1 MNKSIT
7 ICYCLRNDNY
17 QKKLIEKFIFSL
29 NFNLFNIKKLSLLN
43 RFKILIVDLGSDA
56 PLNKDIL
63 LHDPDFK
70 DIVKILYVTKED
82 VKKSKP
88 TEYKFSFFIEK
99 GMNLYLNKVETDYCI
114 TSTMDN
120 LFSVIFLQNLI
131 NLIDKKLITN
141 FQNEESFFLIPRMII
156 PLDFIL
162 RNPDNIEVSKFMEK
176 LHLNNL
182 NLHPHKDFIGGG
194 FGALFASKNV
204 WLKSGGFDEDVEEN
218 HSNDQ
223 EIYFKLINNFLIQNL
238 GNFGIICHKLEN
250 SQFGDR
256 QKKIKIFGPRK
267 QLKKLSKKNFL
278 NKNINHEETYIEEN
292 NIKRVEYFNLF
303 NEKKLEFNIDEKK
316 QNLINIQRIF
326 YKCHFFEKNFNY
338 FKTTF
343 QIINLLNNFKIKKV
357 IRFNSKSFFE
367 IYSICKLFKGIRF
380 ISIINSLNDIDKFHS
395 PIGTVLSK
403 IKSAFFEPIQ
413 LEDFNDLNPDFLVK
427 DNNNL
432 IVINENDLIINYS
445 IKKYIEENSTFILV
459 IKNQDKKS
467 KLDFADMKVIY
478 HDMNHL
484 ILCKNDDEVE
494 QIKNLSFLF
503 LSKNYLKMVKSYFI
517 YKLKNILK
525 IQNA

>member
-29 NFNLFNIKKLSLLN
+29 NYNLLNIKKLSLLN
-43 RFKILIVDLGSDA
+43 RFKILIVDLGSDN

-63 LHDPDFK
+63 LYDQDYK
-70 DIVKILYVTKED
+70 DIVKILYVSKECI
-82 VKKSKP
+82 KKSKP
-88 TEYKFSFFIEK
+88 NKYKFSFFIEK
-99 GMNLYLNKVETDYCI
+99 GMNLYLNKIETDYCI

-131 NLIDKKLITN
+131 NLIDNKLISN
-141 FQNEESFFLIPRMII
+141 FQIDDGFFLIPRMII

-162 RNPDNIEVSKFMEK
+162 RNPDNKEVSKFIEK
-176 LHLNNL
+176 LPLNNL
-182 NLHPHKDFIGGG
+182 NLHSHKDFIGGG
-194 FGALFASKNV
+194 FGALFASKDV
-204 WLKSGGFDEDVEEN
+204 WFKSGGFDEDVEEN

-238 GNFGIICHKLEN
+238 GNFGIICHKMEN
-250 SQFGDR
+250 SQFSDR
-256 QKKIKIFGPRK
+256 QKKIRIFGPRK

-278 NKNINHEETYIEEN
+278 NKEIEHAEKYIEEN
-292 NIKRVEYFNLF
+292 NIKSLEYFNLF
-303 NEKKLEFNIDEKK
+303 SEKKLEFSLDEKR

-326 YKCHFFEKNFNY
+326 YKCHFFEKNISY

-380 ISIINSLNDIDKFHS
+380 ISIINSLNDIDKFHI
-395 PIGTVLSK
+395 PIGAVLSK
-403 IKSAFFEPIQ
+403 IKSAFFQPIQ
-413 LEDFNDLNPDFLVK
+413 LENFNDLNPDFLTK
-427 DNNNL
+427 NNNYL
-432 IVINENDLIINYS
+432 VVINENDLIINS
-445 IKKYIEENSTFILV
+445 DIKNYIEENSAFILV
-459 IKNQDKKS
+459 IKNENKNS
-467 KLDFADMKVIY
+467 RLDFEN
-478 HDMNHL
+478 MNVLYEDIKHL
-484 ILCKNDDEVE
+484 ILCKNNNEIE
-494 QIKNLSFLF
+494 QMTDLSFLF
-503 LSKNYLKMVKSYFI
+503 LLKNYLKMVKSYFI
-517 YKLKNILK
+517 YKFKNILK